1 MAEFGANS
9 PGELSS
15 AFSVRSVRRLL
26 LVILVLLAIG
36 ACAEDDPAMVDD
48 APAAASTTTTT
59 AAETTATTVTSE
71 GFATSTVS
79 TPPEKRGLLKAVSAT
94 QAGPVDRVTFEF
106 EGDLPGYRVGFV
118 DRPIIQDGS
127 GEEITVDGE
136 AVLAVHFEPA
146 SGFDLSGEGRQ
157 VYTGPNRLDLATRTV
172 LDAARTGDFEANLEW
187 VLGLDTKAPFRVR
200 TETSPNRVIVEVQ
213 VSP

>member
-1 MAEFGANS
+1 MRF
-9 PGELSS
+9 
-15 AFSVRSVRRLL
+15 VRRLL
-26 LVILVLLAIG
+26 LIAALSLAIG
-36 ACAEDDPAMVDD
+36 ACAEDDPALVDSGD
-48 APAAASTTTTT
+48 AGATTTTT
-59 AAETTATTVTSE
+59 TTREAEDSTATTLSGD

-79 TPPEKRGLLKAVSAT
+79 TPPEQRGLLKSVTAT

-118 DRPIIQDGS
+118 DRPIVEDGS
-127 GEEITVDGE
+127 GEEVTVDGE
-136 AVLAVHFEPA
+136 SVLAVHFEPA

-157 VYTGPNRLDLATRTV
+157 VYTGPTRLDLATRAV
-172 LDAARTGDFEANLEW
+172 LDVVRTSDFEANLEW

-200 TETSPNRVIVEVQ
+200 TESSPNRVIVEVQ